1 MKFTWGVQNKCAN
14 FRATLYIVLL
24 WIIIIVFHFL
34 ALLSLKYVL
43 VQELQTGS
51 IMNFIMSTEGCLG
64 PLTFLRIWHDNTGHG
79 KLKSWFLDQIQVTDL
94 QTGEK
99 YENSVCYFAV

>member
-1 MKFTWGVQNKCAN
+1 M
-14 FRATLYIVLL
+14 
-24 WIIIIVFHFL
+24 FHFL

-51 IMNFIMSTEGCLG
+51 IMKFIMSTEGCLG

>member
-1 MKFTWGVQNKCAN
+1 MQNKCAN
-14 FRATLYIVLL
+14 FWATLYIVLL
-24 WIIIIVFHFL
+24 ATFVFHFL
-34 ALLSLKYVL
+34 AVLSLQCVL

-79 KLKSWFLDQIQVTDL
+79 KLKGWFLDQIQVTDL